1 MITTPRIDGIR
12 QQSIPVVGSDLTLL
26 STVAITL
33 LSAEVWKVDRNGAAE
48 RIGTT
53 IGKDIGKI
61 DSASPSYLRDGTV
74 RLTLSCADVGA
85 SGSTSHFEYFDFPNA
100 IPPPSADDYNAR
112 GGVKLVATA
121 GTRFAQAIKVACDA
135 LITALAPLVPPG

>member
-26 STVAITL
+26 SNVAITL
-33 LSAEVWKVDRNGAAE
+33 LSAEVWKIDRNGTAE

-61 DSASPSYLRDGTV
+61 DSASPSYLQDGTV

-85 SGSTSHFEYFDFPNA
+85 GGATSHFEYFDFPNG
-100 IPPPSADDYNAR
+100 IPIPSADDYDAR
-112 GGVKLVATA
+112 GGVRKVALSTV
-121 GTRFAQAIKVACDA
+121 RFAQAVKVACDA